1 MNIKKKKKVLNPLI
15 KERIMDVFKGLKVMK
30 STNSI
35 EKLIINN
42 LINMKTNR
50 IINTIGILILIV
62 TLSSCDKDD
71 SGDIVPIPPGSGDLN
86 LPPLNPQLVAEG
98 KDIFRYD
105 TFGDETFWTD
115 VLQMNQV
122 IETAVSPATAL
133 AVGLKVDAS
142 ALPDAVVEAIQNG
155 EVDLND
161 PQTTLVLLQ
170 LNAVVGVQGEVS
182 QNTDGTLKL
191 DRMGITC
198 ALCHSTVDNSF
209 APGIGSRLDGW
220 PNRDLNPGLIISLS
234 PALDQAT
241 KDVYASW
248 GPGIYDPRFNHDGL
262 NNPVVIPPAYGLYGL
277 PKAIF
282 TGDGDVEHEPAGPVA
297 YWNRYVAVTQ
307 MHGHGYFADERL
319 DNWIV
324 DYREGDDLVTE
335 KLPALQAYQFSIS
348 APTPPAGSFDATA
361 AARGKALFSGK
372 GQCATCHSGP
382 LFTDVIDGGKL
393 HPQSASVAVDKDY
406 VKRSATKQWRV
417 TPLKG
422 IWQHPPYF
430 HDGSATT
437 LADVVTR
444 YNQMNNLGL
453 SNTEKSDLTEYLK
466 SL

>member
-1 MNIKKKKKVLNPLI
+1 
-15 KERIMDVFKGLKVMK
+15 
-30 STNSI
+30 
-35 EKLIINN
+35 
-42 LINMKTNR
+42 MKTNKIMA
-50 IINTIGILILIV
+50 IIGAFIFMVSIV
-62 TLSSCDKDD
+62 SCNKDD
-71 SGDIVPIPPGSGDLN
+71 SGEILPLPPGEGDLN
-86 LPPLNPQLVAEG
+86 LPPLDPQLVQEG
-98 KDIFRYD
+98 QQVFRYD
-105 TFGDETFWTD
+105 TFGDESFWTD

-122 IETAVSPATAL
+122 IEAAVSPNTAL
-133 AVGLKVDAS
+133 AVGLKVDAE
-142 ALPDAVVEAIQNG
+142 ALPASVVEAIKNG
-155 EVDLND
+155 EVDLDD
-161 PQTTLVLLQ
+161 PQTTLALLQ

-182 QNTDGTLKL
+182 QNPDGSLKL

-198 ALCHSTVDNSF
+198 ALCHSTVDDSF

-307 MHGHGYFADERL
+307 MHGHGYFADARL
-319 DNWIV
+319 NWEV
-324 DYREGDDLVTE
+324 DHREGDDLVTD

-348 APTPPAGSFDATA
+348 APTPSADSFDAAA

-372 GQCATCHSGP
+372 AQCATCHSGP
-382 LFTDVIDGGKL
+382 LFTDVVDGGKL

-430 HDGSATT
+430 HDGSAAT
-437 LADVVTR
+437 LADVVIR
-444 YNQMNNLGL
+444 YNQVNNLGL
-453 SNTEKSDLTEYLK
+453 NASEQADLTEYLK